1 MNSDETERIFVRRIR
16 ELERS
21 VKEIR
26 TIMDDRQFSW
36 TANSSP
42 DGLRYQVATLSE
54 GLRDLEERID
64 KIEKARSIMLII
76 VAQVTFTLIVLSLFF
91 LFWFTLN

>member
-1 MNSDETERIFVRRIR
+1 MSGEETERLFVKRIR

-21 VKEIR
+21 VGEIKKE
-26 TIMDDRQFSW
+26 MDDRKFSW
-36 TANSSP
+36 TANSTP

-54 GLRDLEERID
+54 GLHDLEERVD
-64 KIEKARSIMLII
+64 RIEKARSITLII

-91 LFWFTLN
+91 LLWFTLN